1 MSYVEKNGKFNV
13 KKWNRENVYLEE
25 EVLKENYIKDIEQ
38 DGEVGAG
45 IGLIIDRWKEW
56 TKSSDIGGSE
66 RKAAKKELM
75 IYINK
80 WLNKEI
86 K

>member
-1 MSYVEKNGKFNV
+1 MVSNTRILKIKRAN
-13 KKWNRENVYLEE
+13 KKR
-25 EVLKENYIKDIEQ
+25 KA
-38 DGEVGAG
+38 GA
-45 IGLIIDRWKEW
+45 K
-56 TKSSDIGGSE
+56 